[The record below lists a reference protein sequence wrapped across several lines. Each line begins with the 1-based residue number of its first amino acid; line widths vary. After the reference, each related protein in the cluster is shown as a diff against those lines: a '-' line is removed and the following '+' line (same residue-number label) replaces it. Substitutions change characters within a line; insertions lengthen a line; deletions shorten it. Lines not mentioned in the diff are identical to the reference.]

1 MPRLINRIAHYA
13 LTADVKGTR
22 TVSAEHLEHA
32 RGAAAVNLPYLPVTH
47 ELSDEAAA
55 QLSELL
61 NDLAVAF
68 DGQYCAQIIRYY
80 ASVAERC
87 SCQNQ
92 LELFVD
98 DNDAF

>member
-1 MPRLINRIAHYA
+1 M
-13 LTADVKGTR
+13 
-22 TVSAEHLEHA
+22 
-32 RGAAAVNLPYLPVTH
+32 NLPYLLVTH

-61 NDLAVAF
+61 NDLAAAF
-68 DGQYCAQIIRYY
+68 DGQYFAQIIRYY
-80 ASVAERC
+80 DERRESEC
-87 SCQNQ
+87 SGHHNQ

>member
-1 MPRLINRIAHYA
+1 MNLAHF
-13 LTADVKGTR
+13 
-22 TVSAEHLEHA
+22 VS
-32 RGAAAVNLPYLPVTH
+32 PH

-68 DGQYCAQIIRYY
+68 DGQYFAQITRYY
-80 ASVAERC
+80 VERRQTQC
-87 SCQNQ
+87 PCHHRQ

-98 DNDAF
+98 DDAAF

>member
-1 MPRLINRIAHYA
+1 M
-13 LTADVKGTR
+13 
-22 TVSAEHLEHA
+22 
-32 RGAAAVNLPYLPVTH
+32 NLPYLLVPH
-47 ELSDEAAA
+47 ELTDEAAA

-68 DGQYCAQIIRYY
+68 DGQYLAQIIRYY
-80 ASVAERC
+80 DERRESEC
-87 SCQNQ
+87 SCHHNQ